1 MSIAFNIKT
10 LRLAVSNNVEIVA
23 VSKTKPVSD
32 ILEAYQAGQRIF
44 GENRVQE
51 MLTKQVELPS
61 DIEWHLI
68 GHLQTNKVKFIAP
81 FVRMVHSVDSFK
93 LLNEINIQATK
104 NKRVIDCLLQFYIAS
119 EETKFGLSLGEAFD
133 ILDNP
138 LFSNFKNIRIAGVMG
153 MASCSDN
160 MDLVRSE
167 FKQLHQIF
175 ETLKLKYF
183 STNPG
188 FRHISMGM
196 SGDYLLAIEEGATM
210 IRVGSLIFGGRKG

>member
-1 MSIAFNIKT
+1 MSIASNIKT
-10 LRLAVSNNVEIVA
+10 LRLAVSENVDIVA

-32 ILEAYQAGQRIF
+32 ILEAYKAGQRIF

-51 MLTKQVELPS
+51 MLAKHIELPL

-93 LLNEINIQATK
+93 LLNEINVQAAK
-104 NKRVIDCLLQFYIAS
+104 SQRVIDCLLQFYIAR
-119 EETKFGLSLGEAFD
+119 EETKFGLSLHEAFE

-138 LFSNFKNIRIAGVMG
+138 LFLHFNNIRIAGVMG
-153 MASCSDN
+153 MASFSDN
-160 MDLVRSE
+160 TELVRSE
-167 FKQLHQIF
+167 FRQLRKIF
-175 ETLKLKYF
+175 ETLENKYF
-183 STNPG
+183 SADVN

-210 IRVGSLIFGGRKG
+210 IRVGSLIFGGRQ